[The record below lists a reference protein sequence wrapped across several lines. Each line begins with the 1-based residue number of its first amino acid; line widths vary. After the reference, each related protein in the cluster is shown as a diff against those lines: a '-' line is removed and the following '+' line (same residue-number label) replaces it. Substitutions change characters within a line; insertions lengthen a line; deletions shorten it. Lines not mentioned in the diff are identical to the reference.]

1 MGCVLVCWQLQLMLR
16 PVQVHEDV
24 TKLTALVELNLTN
37 NNIGSLPPKLGLL
50 GEKLKVLR
58 IEGNPLRSI
67 RRSILD
73 KGTSAVLLYLQSRVP
88 VQKSAALNAQ
98 LS

>member
-1 MGCVLVCWQLQLMLR
+1 MR
-16 PVQVHEDV
+16 EDV
-24 TKLTALVELNLTN
+24 TKLTALEELNLTD

-50 GEKLKVLR
+50 GEKLRELR

-73 KGTSAVLLYLQSRVP
+73 KGTAAVLSYLQSRVP
-88 VQKSAALNAQ
+88 MQSLAP
-98 LS
+98 

>member
-1 MGCVLVCWQLQLMLR
+1 M
-16 PVQVHEDV
+16 HEDV
-24 TKLTALVELNLTN
+24 TRLTALEELSLTN

-50 GEKLKVLR
+50 GERLRVLR

-73 KGTSAVLLYLQSRVP
+73 KGTSAVLQYLHSRVP
-88 VQKSAALNAQ
+88 AQNSAPLNAQ
-98 LS
+98 SG

>member
-1 MGCVLVCWQLQLMLR
+1 MR
-16 PVQVHEDV
+16 EDV
-24 TKLTALVELNLTN
+24 TKLTALEEVNLTN

-50 GEKLKVLR
+50 GEKLRVLR

-73 KGTSAVLLYLQSRVP
+73 KGTAAVLSYLQSRVP
-88 VQKSAALNAQ
+88 VQSLAP
-98 LS
+98 